1 MNTYNFDEA
10 YNKAVEAI
18 ATLKDEAEALK
29 EALDTIIDACEEID
43 SAL

>member
-1 MNTYNFDEA
+1 MDTYNFDEA

-29 EALDTIIDACEEID
+29 ESLDNIIEACDEINNAL
-43 SAL
+43 